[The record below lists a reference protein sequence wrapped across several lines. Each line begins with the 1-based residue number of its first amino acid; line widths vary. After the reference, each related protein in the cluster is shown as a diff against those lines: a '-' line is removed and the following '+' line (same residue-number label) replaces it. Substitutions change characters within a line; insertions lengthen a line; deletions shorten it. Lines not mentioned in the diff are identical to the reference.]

1 MQCISGEPG
10 RTAGRVLPN
19 KIQPKEYSMGGG
31 TDGTLYI
38 SGGSFEKREGNRHV
52 LCLYRDDDGS
62 WNWNY
67 NWVDNDNWNADNPA
81 AVLATHF
88 ISLPYLGEFCFISSI
103 SFFVISISLF
113 DN

>member
-1 MQCISGEPG
+1 MTLKNEDTWYS
-10 RTAGRVLPN
+10 LLWHFKMPN
-19 KIQPKEYSMGGG
+19 TIQPRESSRGGG
-31 TDGTLYI
+31 IDDTLYI
-38 SGGSFEKREGNRHV
+38 IRNPNGNCNV
-52 LCLYRDDDGS
+52 FCLYRDDDGS